1 MLRYCILAGKFSCKT
16 IWDMATVQF
25 FQILFICCLQMRVY
39 NHFHCRIDKTFAFK
53 HCDADRI
60 VSMFDNF
67 FPKADISQKV
77 RLQNI
82 LEENK
87 KAMEE
92 DSIAPIELQRH
103 FLEHSESPSDAI
115 ENMYI
120 LKGYLKSDFM

>member
-1 MLRYCILAGKFSCKT
+1 
-16 IWDMATVQF
+16 MATV
-25 FQILFICCLQMRVY
+25 FQIVSICRLQIRVY
-39 NHFHCRIDKTFAFK
+39 NHFHCRVDKSFAFK

-67 FPKADISQKV
+67 FPKADIGQKF

-82 LEENK
+82 LEQNK

-115 ENMYI
+115 ENMHI